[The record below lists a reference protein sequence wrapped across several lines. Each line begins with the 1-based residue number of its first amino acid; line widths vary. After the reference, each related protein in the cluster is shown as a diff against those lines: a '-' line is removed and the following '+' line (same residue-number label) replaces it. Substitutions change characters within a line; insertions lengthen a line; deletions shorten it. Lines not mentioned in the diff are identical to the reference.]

1 LPQWSKSD
9 FSLLTEVGGGD
20 TLRAMCATPS
30 VLIVD
35 ASADNREVLRTVLA
49 RRGMTI
55 FEAEAANEGLAL
67 ARLHHPDVILLD
79 LETDPA
85 ERDAVREQFAAE
97 ASGHAGQLI
106 VVGQLRRDAVGAAPV
121 FAGGHVISKP
131 YHFAPLIHTI
141 ERMAAKAA

>member
-1 LPQWSKSD
+1 LPQWSKID
-9 FSLLTEVGGGD
+9 FSVLTELDRAD
-20 TLRAMCATPS
+20 TLRVMCATPS

-35 ASADNREVLRTVLA
+35 SSADNREVLRTALT

-55 FEAEAANEGLAL
+55 FEAEAAGEGLEL

-79 LETDPA
+79 LEADPA
-85 ERDAVREQFAAE
+85 ERETVREQFAAE
-97 ASGHAGQLI
+97 ANGHAGQLI
-106 VVGQLRRDAVGAAPV
+106 VVGKLRRDTVRHAPV

>member
-1 LPQWSKSD
+1 LPCRSKSD
-9 FSLLTEVGGGD
+9 FSVLTAAGSAD
-20 TLRAMCATPS
+20 TLRGMPVPTS

-55 FEAEAANEGLAL
+55 FEAEAASEGLEL
-67 ARLHHPDVILLD
+67 ARAHHPDVILLD
-79 LETDPA
+79 LEADPA
-85 ERDAVREQFAAE
+85 ERQAVREQFAAA
-97 ASGHAGQLI
+97 ASGHNGQLI
-106 VVGQLRRDAVGAAPV
+106 VVGKVRRGPV
-121 FAGGHVISKP
+121 FAGGHTISKP